1 MHAAHAA
8 GGDCKPARLPPWC
21 AAMAVIEPPV
31 PRSSAVASEAG
42 KGVMLA
48 IAAYGLWAFY
58 GLFFKQFS
66 AIDPLEVVAQRGF
79 WSVPVAGVIL
89 FAMGRT
95 GDIVRA
101 FTTPRLMAMLFLS
114 SLMVAI
120 SWGFFVWAIG
130 VGRTLETSLGYFINP
145 LLSVLIGAVL
155 LGERLTLV
163 QTCAVGLAAVAVV
176 IQTLVVGV
184 FPWLALTLAG
194 SFAAYGYLRK
204 TIDVGPVQGF
214 FVEAVLLSVVGAGIM
229 VWVSAQDRASFGGS
243 GRDTF
248 LLIACGPMTAAP
260 LMLFAAAARRVR
272 LATIGM
278 LQYIAPTGLFLTAV
292 FVFGEPL
299 DAARLSSF
307 ALIWTALALYSFEAW
322 RLDRQTRR

>member
-1 MHAAHAA
+1 
-8 GGDCKPARLPPWC
+8 
-21 AAMAVIEPPV
+21 MAVIEPPV
-31 PRSSAVASEAG
+31 PKSSSVASEAG

-48 IAAYGLWAFY
+48 VLAYGLWAFY
-58 GLFFKQFS
+58 GLFFKQLS

-95 GDIVRA
+95 RDIVRA
-101 FTTPRLMAMLFLS
+101 FQTPRLMVMLFIS

-130 VGRTLETSLGYFINP
+130 VGRTLETSLGYYINP

-155 LGERLTLV
+155 LGERLTTL
-163 QTCAVGLAAVAVV
+163 QKCAVGLAAVAVV
-176 IQTLVVGV
+176 IQTFAVGV
-184 FPWLALTLAG
+184 FPWLAFVLAG
-194 SFAAYGYLRK
+194 SFALYGYLRK

-214 FVEAVLLSVVGAGIM
+214 FVEAVLLSVVGIAITL
-229 VWVSAQDRASFGGS
+229 WLSAHGRASFGGS
-243 GRDTF
+243 VRDTA

-260 LMLFAAAARRVR
+260 LMLFAAAARRVH
-272 LATIGM
+272 LATMGM
-278 LQYIAPTGLFLTAV
+278 LQYIAPTGLFLTAI
-292 FVFGEPL
+292 FVFGEPV
-299 DAARLSSF
+299 DAARLSGF

-322 RLDRQTRR
+322 RLDRQARG

>member
-1 MHAAHAA
+1 
-8 GGDCKPARLPPWC
+8 
-21 AAMAVIEPPV
+21 MAVIEPPV
-31 PRSSAVASEAG
+31 PKSSAVASEAG

-58 GLFFKQFS
+58 GLFFKQLS
-66 AIDPLEVVAQRGF
+66 HIDPLEVVAQRGL

-95 GDIVRA
+95 RDIARA
-101 FTTPRLMAMLFLS
+101 FTTPRLVAMLFLS

-120 SWGFFVWAIG
+120 SWGFFVWAVG
-130 VGRTLETSLGYFINP
+130 VGRTLETSLGYYINP
-145 LLSVLIGAVL
+145 LLSILIGALL
-155 LGERLTLV
+155 LGERLTV
-163 QTCAVGLAAVAVV
+163 MQKCAVGLAAAAVV
-176 IQTLVVGV
+176 IQTLAVGV

-214 FVEAVLLSVVGAGIM
+214 FVEAVLLSAVGVGIM
-229 VWVSAQDRASFGGS
+229 AWLGAEGRVSFGGS

-248 LLIACGPMTAAP
+248 LLIACGPMTAVP

-278 LQYIAPTGLFLTAV
+278 LQYIAPTGLFLTAIL
-292 FVFGEPL
+292 VFGEPF
-299 DAARLSSF
+299 DVARLSGF

-322 RLDRQTRR
+322 RLDRKTRS